1 MSGLWLHIRNSPI
14 RWAFPVLV
22 VLDVAVL
29 FLRNRHWIGVWPE
42 TGAAAQVPAYL
53 LGVVGAGAAAWA
65 ASASTRQGVEEQ
77 LRAARV
83 HPARVEAYRIAATLF
98 VLLAP
103 YLIGQAVAFAVTA
116 RTFPP
121 GVYLWLG
128 YVLLGLFAILLAV
141 ALGWACGRLL
151 GPVFSAFTAALGFLF
166 LTVLL
171 DRAGFVVVSGRPEVT
186 VDPMPMALRL
196 GLVLALLLIM
206 LWLPGSG
213 ALRQRSRSVAALLP
227 VALSLLAVMA
237 TTAAVVDREPPGD
250 DAICLDGSTR
260 LCIWPE
266 HEKYL
271 PQLRDINARI
281 NELPDVFIRPPLIN
295 EAGLHKKTKFIAP
308 NGKEYLNYEGGPPVF
323 YVFEGSP
330 WSYAGDIGKAITSK
344 TFGFQDLRA
353 CDWMKLIEPD
363 QARLAAID
371 KWMETYLVGGG
382 RPDYHTNASQE
393 LQQAWAKGRAVA
405 ADPSR
410 ANQFR
415 WVEGE
420 VSDLRGRYC
429 QPTH

>member
-29 FLRNRHWIGVWPE
+29 FLRNRYWIGDWPE

-53 LGVVGAGAAAWA
+53 LGTVGAGAAAWA

-98 VLLAP
+98 VLLVP

-121 GVYLWLG
+121 GLHLWLG
-128 YVLLGLFAILLAV
+128 YVALGLFAILLAV

-166 LTVLL
+166 LTVGLG
-171 DRAGFVVVSGRPEVT
+171 RFEFIVVSGRPEVA

-196 GLVLALLLIM
+196 GLVVALLLIM

-213 ALRQRSRSVAALLP
+213 APRQRRRSVAALLP
-227 VALSLLAVMA
+227 VALSLLLVMGA
-237 TTAAVVDREPPGD
+237 TAAVADREPPGD
-250 DAICLDGSTR
+250 DAICLDGSMR

-271 PQLRDINARI
+271 PQLREINARI
-281 NELPDVFIRPPLIN
+281 DELPDSFIRPPLII
-295 EAGLHKKTKFIAP
+295 EAGLHKKQFIVI
-308 NGKEYLNYEGGPPVF
+308 NGKEYLNYADDPPFF
-323 YVFEGSP
+323 YVLEGSP
-330 WSYAGDIGKAITSK
+330 WSYAGDIGSAITSK

-353 CDWMKLIEPD
+353 CDWMKIIEPD
-363 QARLAAID
+363 QARLAAIS

-382 RPDYHTNASQE
+382 RPDYHTSASQE
-393 LQQAWAKGRAVA
+393 SQQAWAKGRAVA

-415 WVEGE
+415 WAEGE

-429 QPTH
+429 QPRN